1 MKKST
6 IIIIAVVAAIVIAV
20 GLRVLPSLILSS
32 TMPMVSD
39 KHASY
44 ASQASS
50 DLSNL
55 KEMFN
60 SQRMSH

>member
-20 GLRVLPSLILSS
+20 GIRVLPSLILSS

-50 DLSNL
+50 NLSDLKDLVN
-55 KEMFN
+55 KY
-60 SQRMSH
+60 